1 MRYIVNYVC
10 CYADE
15 FDYTVRSII
24 TKEQRDIILQ
34 NDELIQAVIGTKSFD
49 IYFGSNQKFEFTI
62 DEIIDN
68 VIDAKELSDE
78 EYYILIKYDTTVL
91 NIIVRLGGIFMDRA
105 YDLYDVENATEEQ
118 LDKMKECEDLYKKI
132 WK

>member
-10 CYADE
+10 CYADD

-24 TKEQRDIILQ
+24 TREQRDIILQ

-68 VIDAKELSDE
+68 VIDAKELPDK
-78 EYYILIKYDTTVL
+78 EYEILAKYDAAAFDIID
-91 NIIVRLGGIFMDRA
+91 NIGGIFMDRA